1 VCSGDTISLTAKRCK
16 LCGQRFTNDA
26 AFCPFDGEPLELAP
40 EGSNLADPLIGKVID
55 GRYDVLE
62 SLGEGGMGTVY
73 RVRHRALQ
81 RPLAMKVLRRDLA
94 REKELGSRFIQEAR
108 TAATINHPN
117 VVQITDFGNL
127 PDGIPYFVMEFLDG
141 EPLSA
146 MVRHGGP
153 LPAARAV
160 RILVQ
165 IAAGV
170 GAAHRAGI
178 VHRDL
183 KPDNVFVSHD
193 PNGQDVVK
201 LLDFGVAKVAGAAKL
216 TRTGMVFGSPHYMS
230 PEQASGQPVDHRADI
245 YALGV
250 VMYELFT
257 GHVPFE
263 ADTFMGVLT
272 KHMFVAPE
280 PFVAKIGHSKELGA
294 LEDITLR
301 CLEKKPEDRYATA
314 EDLIAEVEEVVQIGS
329 GDQLDV
335 RPSRIDFRSRP
346 SRDFRLADELEL
358 PATDEVNVLRAL
370 RSKQDMRYRWAILAV
385 GVAGLL
391 LACAIVV
398 LVLVVAR
405 APEPSVASSADV
417 EVVAVPAV
425 VAIASPSVVV
435 DAGPALPV
443 DTRKDAGGDGGDG
456 ESGEAALPPKQPP
469 KPSTKRPP
477 IGGRPPA
484 TVATSESDPPPTP
497 TAPPKPTTKPPSTA
511 SEILNPWAN

>member
-1 VCSGDTISLTAKRCK
+1 MGSGDTVTLKAKRCK

-26 AFCPFDGEPLELAP
+26 AFCPFDGEPLEIAP
-40 EGSNLADPLIGKVID
+40 DTSSLADPLLGKVID

-94 REKELGSRFIQEAR
+94 REKDLGSRFIQEAR

-141 EPLSA
+141 EPLST
-146 MVRHGGP
+146 MVRNGGP

-183 KPDNVFVSHD
+183 KPDNIFVSQD
-193 PNGQDVVK
+193 PNGQDTVK

-314 EDLIAEVEEVVQIGS
+314 EDLIAEVEEVVQVGS

-335 RPSRIDFRSRP
+335 RPSRVDFRSRP

-385 GVAGLL
+385 GIAGML

-398 LVLVVAR
+398 LVLVVFR
-405 APEPSVASSADV
+405 APDPKASAVDV
-417 EVVAVPAV
+417 EVVPPP
-425 VAIASPSVVV
+425 VALATASASDVV
-435 DAGPALPV
+435 DAAPAPAPV
-443 DTRKDAGGDGGDG
+443 DTTKDAGG
-456 ESGEAALPPKQPP
+456 EVEVAAPPPERPP
-469 KPSTKRPP
+469 KPPAKRPP
-477 IGGRPPA
+477 VVATPPPA
-484 TVATSESDPPPTP
+484 VATSDPGSPAP
-497 TAPPKPTTKPPSTA
+497 TATPKPTTKPPSTG
-511 SEILNPWAN
+511 SEIVNPWGN